1 MSFYEV
7 VGTITGNYV
16 EPITVRLYNLQTG
29 ELLSE
34 VSVLTGEY
42 KLPAGDLLVECY
54 VTFLPNIGT
63 LWDARY
69 YYPTEALVY
78 PSNDS
83 GVFYYFKCIEPG
95 NSGNIEPEFSAD
107 PLVRFNDGDCVW
119 IRVEGIPPPH
129 IIYPITP
136 TVTI

>member
-7 VGTITGNYV
+7 VGTITGNYAV
-16 EPITVRLYNLQTG
+16 PLIVRLYKLQTG

-34 VSVLTGEY
+34 TKVLTGEY

-54 VTFLPNIGT
+54 LALLPNIGT
-63 LWDARY
+63 LWDARHFY
-69 YYPTEALVY
+69 SIGDLIY

-107 PLVRFNDGDCVW
+107 PLARFADEDCVW
-119 IRVEGIPPPH
+119 VRVEGFPPPH
-129 IIYPITP
+129 LIYPVTP

>member
-7 VGTITGNYV
+7 VGTITGNYATQIV
-16 EPITVRLYNLQTG
+16 ARLFNLQTG

-34 VSVLTGEY
+34 LKLLSGEY
-42 KLPAGDLLVECY
+42 KLPAGEQLVECY
-54 VTFLPNIGT
+54 LTFTPDIGT
-63 LWDARY
+63 IWNARHFY
-69 YYPTEALVY
+69 SVDTLIY
-78 PSNDS
+78 PSMVS

-107 PLVRFNDGDCVW
+107 PLERFVDGDCAWV
-119 IRVEGIPPPH
+119 RVEGFPPPH

>member
-7 VGTITGNYV
+7 VGTITGNYAV
-16 EPITVRLYNLQTG
+16 PVIVRLYNMKTG
-29 ELLSE
+29 ELLGEDE
-34 VSVLTGEY
+34 VFSGEY
-42 KLPAGDLLVECY
+42 KLPAGDLNVECY
-54 VTFLPNIGT
+54 LTVLPNIGT
-63 LWDARY
+63 LWDARH

-78 PSNDS
+78 PSHNS

-107 PLVRFNDGDCVW
+107 PLVRFSDGECTWV
-119 IRVEGIPPPH
+119 RVEGFPPPH
-129 IIYPITP
+129 MVYPVTP